1 VDVKAVQ
8 APPDRLG
15 STPKRRVLVVD
26 DSAVM
31 VTTISRYLAKFDFI
45 PERATS
51 AAQAIDVFAASRP
64 DVVVTD
70 LRMAEVD
77 GLDLLEA
84 MKRIHRAVPVI
95 IMTAFGAIDTAVEA
109 MRRGAFDYL
118 TKPFELGQLRLVLER
133 ACRKRLSPSRQLIG
147 DSPAMVAL
155 RDLIGQV
162 AVTDSPV
169 LILGETGTGKEL
181 VARAIHAEGPRAL
194 APFRP
199 VSCASL
205 VEAALDR
212 ELFGAPDMIR
222 GDGTATPGLFRSAD
236 GGTLFLDEIGDMSLA
251 LQSKLL
257 RVLQEGEVLPGG
269 ARPAQSVD
277 VRCICATNQDLR
289 ALVAAGRFREDLLYR
304 LDVLRVRTSPLRE
317 RAEDIPTLIEHFLG
331 LATKRTPIRLQP
343 EALRLMSEHKWPGNV
358 RELENVLERLV
369 MGASS
374 ASITAA
380 DVRAAIGGTSPAGGR
395 DRVQDLLRDSM
406 TLARLQQR
414 YVDAVLER
422 ENGNKT
428 RAAEV
433 LGVDVSTLYRRARRD
448 SE

>member
-1 VDVKAVQ
+1 M
-8 APPDRLG
+8 
-15 STPKRRVLVVD
+15 PKRRVLVVD
-26 DSAVM
+26 DSAAM
-31 VTTISRYLAKFDFI
+31 VATVSRYLTRFDFI

-51 AAQAIDVFAASRP
+51 GAQAIDVFAASRP
-64 DVVVTD
+64 DVVLTE
-70 LRMAEVD
+70 LRMAEFD
-77 GLDLLEA
+77 GLDVLDA
-84 MKRIHRAVPVI
+84 MKRINRAVPVI

-118 TKPFELGQLRLVLER
+118 TKPLELGQLRLVLER
-133 ACRKRLSPSRQLIG
+133 ACRKPRVSPSRPLIG
-147 DSPAMVAL
+147 DSPAMIAL
-155 RDLIGQV
+155 RSLIEQV

-212 ELFGAPDMIR
+212 ELFGAPDATP
-222 GDGTATPGLFRSAD
+222 GDGTATAGLFRSAD
-236 GGTLFLDEIGDMSLA
+236 AGTLFLDEIGDMSLA

-257 RVLQEGEVLPGG
+257 RVLQAGEVLPG
-269 ARPAQSVD
+269 ADRPAQSVD

-317 RAEDIPTLIEHFLG
+317 RTEDIRTLVDHFLG
-331 LATKRTPIRLQP
+331 LATTKRTPIRVQP
-343 EALRLMSEHKWPGNV
+343 EALRLLCEHKWPGNV

-369 MGASS
+369 MGARS

-380 DVRAAIGGTSPAGGR
+380 DVRAAIGGTSAAGGR